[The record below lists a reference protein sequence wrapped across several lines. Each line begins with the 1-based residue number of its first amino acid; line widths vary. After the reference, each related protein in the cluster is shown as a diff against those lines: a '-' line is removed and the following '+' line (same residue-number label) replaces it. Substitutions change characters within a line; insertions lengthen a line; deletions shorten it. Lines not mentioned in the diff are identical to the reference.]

1 MAFRFRRS
9 IRLAPGLRINLS
21 KSGPSLSIG
30 KRGLTHT
37 IGPRGRRTTVGLPG
51 TGISYSTV
59 TRQASPRRG
68 ERTGGS
74 GVLGTMVT
82 IVIVLAIVGWL
93 FG

>member
-30 KRGLTHT
+30 RSGLTHT

-51 TGISYSTV
+51 TGISYSTRH
-59 TRQASPRRG
+59 TAPRRG
-68 ERTGGS
+68 ERAGGS
-74 GVLGTMVT
+74 GVLGTVVT
-82 IVIVLAIVGWL
+82 IVIVVAIAAWL